1 MKFGKVSLGVAAAV
15 ALAAAP
21 TLAQA
26 AFAPAVA
33 PMNGDEAELD
43 DTGSIIVGV
52 LAVTAIVGGVVLASS
67 SDDKQLPVSN

>member
-33 PMNGDEAELD
+33 PINGDESELSE
-43 DTGSIIVGV
+43 TGSIVVGVVAVAAIV
-52 LAVTAIVGGVVLASS
+52 LAVVASS
-67 SDDKQLPVSN
+67 GGNDNEVPVSN

>member
-1 MKFGKVSLGVAAAV
+1 MKFGKISLGVAAAV

-33 PMNGDEAELD
+33 PMNGEESELNE
-43 DTGSIIVGV
+43 TGSIIVGV
-52 LAVTAIVGGVVLASS
+52 LAVAAIVLGVVAT
-67 SDDKQLPVSN
+67 SDGNDNEIPVSN